1 MMFVPHMLLD
11 AYAFNRA
18 EMFDRNPTTS
28 RAAERTA
35 IDDLADPVVALA
47 PDRHVVRLN
56 PPPSRYSVSTPRPL
70 ATARSTSS
78 WQFPA
83 STTTAPP
90 PSRTGATATTTAPAR
105 RSRSTTAPPAA
116 PTRCR
121 HRR

>member
-35 IDDLADPVVALA
+35 IDDLADPIVALA

-56 PPPSRYSVSTPRPL
+56 PAAESLLGVDAETARDRPL
-70 ATARSTSS
+70 DEFMAV
-78 WQFPA
+78 PA